1 MNITNLNCVSR
12 ARKYLAIVLSAAL
25 IIGTGTPQFAPEVQ
39 AQVIEEVVVQAQRR
53 AQSLQDVPIAVT
65 ALGLDQ
71 VEKQDIHDLTDIAT
85 RVPGLTFSPFSPGQN
100 IVSLRGVS
108 SNDDGAGT
116 DNSVAV
122 FVDDIYLGRVS
133 NINPEMF
140 DIEQIEVLRGPQ
152 GVLYGKNTIGGAIN
166 VISTK
171 PSLDDFVAKLKVNIG
186 NYNRSDFS
194 GLFTGPIGDNV
205 AAKFAFS
212 TRKRD
217 GWVTNVVRNEE
228 LKDDDRQAFR
238 GQVFWKL
245 DGGTEVMLTADYNNL
260 DVADMG
266 RIPLTQRG
274 FQEDPAARGGFDLIL
289 DAYRSLCGDRGPS
302 CTTNPTPGYAIRE
315 AYGLA
320 VRVSHSFD
328 TGEFISITGW
338 RESKSDWNMDSVG
351 IAVGAVPSIEY
362 LNAAGEPLATGI
374 PLIDD
379 IDDDSDQISQE
390 FRWVQDTSNGEFVV
404 GLWLFQEETDRAEAF
419 IVTLPRDQSDRYR
432 QINETTSYAI
442 FGQYDL
448 QLRDDLILSL
458 GARYSYDKK
467 DISTVSNSGNFVII
481 NGDFELQQSA
491 DWDALTPKVA
501 LNWKVNEN
509 TSVYASY
516 SEGFKSGG
524 FPAAPFTI
532 EQARILDQEEA
543 QNIEFGVKSDVN
555 DRLRVNAT
563 VFFTDYT
570 DLQLHRYGPAPD
582 AAPGDAGQFE
592 TLNTGDATANGV
604 EVEIM
609 WLPIDNLNVT
619 VAYGFLDTEFG
630 ETLIPDAQF
639 SNQAGQ
645 DLFRAPENKYNITLD
660 YTWPL
665 NLGGSVNIN
674 FNYSFTDD
682 QRGALEP
689 TGIQPAFDLIDLR
702 IAWRSNDEQYEV
714 AVWGKNL
721 ANEEWV
727 NHLYPIGGQIFAV
740 YGYPRFYGV
749 SVTWNYQ

>member
-1 MNITNLNCVSR
+1 MHIDHQHTRINSTDLNLASLS
-12 ARKYLAIVLSAAL
+12 RKYLTMVLSAAL
-25 IIGTGTPQFAPEVQ
+25 IIGTGTPQFTPEVQ
-39 AQVIEEVVVQAQRR
+39 AQVIEEIVVQAQRR

-65 ALGLDQ
+65 ALGFDL

-100 IVSLRGVS
+100 IVALRGVS

-122 FVDDIYLGRVS
+122 FIDDIYLGRVS

-171 PSLDDFVAKLKVNIG
+171 PSLEEAVAKLKINIG

-194 GLFTGPIGDNV
+194 GLISGPIADNI
-205 AAKFAFS
+205 AAKFSFS

-217 GWVTNVVRNEE
+217 GWATNVVLNEE
-228 LKDDDRQAFR
+228 QKDDDRQAFR

-245 DGGTEVMLTADYNNL
+245 DSGTEIMLTADYNNL

-266 RIPLTQRG
+266 RIPLTQTG
-274 FQEDPAARGGFDLIL
+274 PFGQLV

-302 CTTNPTPGYAIRE
+302 CTTNPTTGYAISE

-320 VRVSHSFD
+320 LRVSHSFE

-338 RESKSDWNMDSVG
+338 RESKSDWNMDSFG
-351 IAVGAVPSIEY
+351 IDIEYQGAV
-362 LNAAGEPLATGI
+362 TGLS
-374 PLIDD
+374 LIDD
-379 IDDDSDQISQE
+379 IDDDSEQISQE

-404 GLWLFQEETDRAEAF
+404 GLWLLQEETDRAEAF
-419 IVTLPRDQSDRYR
+419 ISDLLGPADVFDRNQSDRYR
-432 QINETTSYAI
+432 QINETNSYAI

-448 QLRDDLILSL
+448 QLRDDLVLSL
-458 GARYSYDKK
+458 GARYSYEEK

-481 NGDFELQQSA
+481 NGDFELDQSA

-501 LNWKVNEN
+501 LNWKVNDN

-516 SEGFKSGG
+516 TEGFKSGG
-524 FPAAPFTI
+524 FPAAPFT
-532 EQARILDQEEA
+532 EQQAVILDQEEA
-543 QNIEFGVKSDVN
+543 QNIEFGIKSDVN

-563 VFFTDYT
+563 VFLTDYEN
-570 DLQLHRYGPAPD
+570 LQLQRFGPS
-582 AAPGDAGQFE
+582 PGNVDAGRFQ
-592 TLNTGDATANGV
+592 TYSIANAEAQGV
-604 EVEIM
+604 ELEIL
-609 WLPIDNLNVT
+609 WLPIDGLNVSL
-619 VAYGFLDTEFG
+619 AYGFLDTEFG
-630 ETLIPDAQF
+630 DTNIDDSAFPDQT
-639 SNQAGQ
+639 GQ
-645 DLFRAPENKYNITLD
+645 DLIRAPENK
-660 YTWPL
+660 L
-665 NLGGSVNIN
+665 NLTIDYSWQLASGGSMNVN
-674 FNYSFTDD
+674 FNYSYTDD
-682 QRGALEP
+682 QRGELEP
-689 TGIQPAFDLIDLR
+689 YAIQPEFDLIDLR
-702 IAWRSNDEQYEV
+702 VAWTSSDEQYEV

-721 ANEEWV
+721 ADEEWV
-727 NHLYPIGGQIFAV
+727 NHLYTIAGQVIGV
-740 YGYPRFYGV
+740 YGYPRYYGV